1 MVLKSNIPLY
11 NNIGVNYMND
21 ITLYILILLFLCLMT
36 YVLYIAIFRKIRIR
50 MAIRKNKLLLK
61 RLREKNADGNY
72 HTYQSL
78 LQNSLL
84 NLRNKI
90 KRIPSSKLENM
101 VIKEIRQLL
110 KNPVIRISNSVFL
123 FVMSFL
129 MLGSLFF
136 SLIFGLLVVEEVQ
149 KEKTYKIEFLDQI
162 KTVGTNYKKA
172 ANTFFQNHVNDDNS
186 GNTFFAEINSKIRSL
201 FMKESY
207 EEEKQYNE
215 KPEYLSQQYWDVA
228 IACINQ
234 INEAVYNNSDI
245 VNDACVELNEMD
257 QNDDELLLS
266 VEIANLMTNGIIVQ
280 TTNLDSAKEI
290 YEQSHENLK
299 EIFGNNLN

>member
-1 MVLKSNIPLY
+1 
-11 NNIGVNYMND
+11 MND
-21 ITLYILILLFLCLMT
+21 IPFYILILLFLCLLI
-36 YVLYIAIFRKIRIR
+36 YVLYISVIRKIRIR

-84 NLRNKI
+84 NLRNKM
-90 KRIPSSKLENM
+90 KRIPSSKLEDM
-101 VIKEIRQLL
+101 VIKEIRQLR

-123 FVMSFL
+123 IVMSFL

-136 SLIFGLLVVEEVQ
+136 SLIFGLLVMEEIQ
-149 KEKTYKIEFLDQI
+149 KEKTYKIEILDHL
-162 KTVGTNYKKA
+162 KTVGTDYKNA
-172 ANTFFQNHVNDDNS
+172 ANTFFQNHVYDDNS
-186 GNTFFAEINSKIRSL
+186 DNSFFAEINTKIRSF

-207 EEEKQYNE
+207 EEEKKYNE

-228 IACINQ
+228 IECINQ
-234 INEAVYNNSDI
+234 INDAVYNNSDI

-257 QNDDELLLS
+257 QNNDELLLT
-266 VEIANLMTNGIIVQ
+266 VEIANLMTNGIFVQ

-290 YEQSHENLK
+290 YKQSHENL
-299 EIFGNNLN
+299 EGIFGDNLN

>member
-1 MVLKSNIPLY
+1 
-11 NNIGVNYMND
+11 MND
-21 ITLYILILLFLCLMT
+21 IPFYILILLFLCLLT
-36 YVLYIAIFRKIRIR
+36 YVLYISVIRKIRIR

-84 NLRNKI
+84 NLRNKM
-90 KRIPSSKLENM
+90 KRIPSSKLEDM
-101 VIKEIRQLL
+101 LIKEIRQLR

-123 FVMSFL
+123 IVMSFL

-136 SLIFGLLVVEEVQ
+136 SLIFGLLVMEEIQ
-149 KEKTYKIEFLDQI
+149 KEKTYKIEILDHL
-162 KTVGTNYKKA
+162 KTVGTDYKNA
-172 ANTFFQNHVNDDNS
+172 ANTFFQNHVYDDNS
-186 GNTFFAEINSKIRSL
+186 DNSFFAEINTKIRSF

-207 EEEKQYNE
+207 EEEKKYNE
-215 KPEYLSQQYWDVA
+215 KPEYLSQQYWDIA
-228 IACINQ
+228 IECINQ
-234 INEAVYNNSDI
+234 INDAVYNNSDI

-257 QNDDELLLS
+257 QNDDELLLTA
-266 VEIANLMTNGIIVQ
+266 EIANLMTNGIFVQ

-290 YEQSHENLK
+290 YKQSHENL
-299 EIFGNNLN
+299 EGIFGNNLN

>member
-1 MVLKSNIPLY
+1 MLHYI
-11 NNIGVNYMND
+11 ITWGDYMND
-21 ITLYILILLFLCLMT
+21 IPFYILILLFLCLLT
-36 YVLYIAIFRKIRIR
+36 YVLYISVIRKIRIR

-84 NLRNKI
+84 NLRNKM
-90 KRIPSSKLENM
+90 KRIPSSKLEDM
-101 VIKEIRQLL
+101 VIKEIRQLR

-123 FVMSFL
+123 IVMSFL

-136 SLIFGLLVVEEVQ
+136 SLIFGLLVMEEIQ
-149 KEKTYKIEFLDQI
+149 KEKTYKIEILDHL
-162 KTVGTNYKKA
+162 KTVGTDYKNA
-172 ANTFFQNHVNDDNS
+172 ANTFFQNHVYDDNS
-186 GNTFFAEINSKIRSL
+186 DNSFFAEINTKIRSF

-207 EEEKQYNE
+207 EEEKKYNE

-228 IACINQ
+228 IECINQ
-234 INEAVYNNSDI
+234 INDAVYNNSDI

-257 QNDDELLLS
+257 QNDDELLLT
-266 VEIANLMTNGIIVQ
+266 VEIANLMTNGIFVQ

-290 YEQSHENLK
+290 YKQSHENLE
-299 EIFGNNLN
+299 EIFGDNLN